1 MNIKLQYAFIIL
13 MLSLTPKF
21 LFAQGLVNCPPLPG
35 AAAPEADAVSWVK
48 DGVRIFAIGN
58 NTNGLGYQ
66 ESGFQDEVLGNGQT
80 LTVLNGS
87 SDYSFPS
94 SSSTPGSANTSVGTF
109 ANGTLDFYGNYYR
122 RTASPE
128 ISQFRVTTAG
138 GFISGNSGHGVYIY
152 PETGAQ
158 TGDYYTV
165 NINFTNPVSAFSFD
179 LIDIFDTTG
188 NGSESS
194 YEIYIDGDLVAK
206 FHGPFLGDDQVGT
219 LELLDSDDNLKAT
232 FIGGQNIE
240 NTFGFTTDNPV
251 SQVSVK
257 HIVVS
262 GGLLIDSHEPHGFD
276 TFAYSSPCEV
286 DSCDA
291 SISGYLDTDNDN
303 IADTCDLDDDN
314 DGIPDEIEL
323 GCSPSFIDI
332 AQTFSESSNPG
343 STINDLYPNEGVD
356 IDFTYELEGAANW
369 GFGVRSVS
377 VAGVTGKYID
387 TQVKD
392 SNFDNGDVAV
402 YTFNFSET
410 VYNLSFKMGGFDNED
425 RADLVAS
432 NNGVNVPIEISDIN
446 LSNGFIY
453 EQTIVDSNGSSGNAP
468 SNSVQINVNGA
479 VDNVTITIAKNDGES
494 ANATVQIYE
503 LMYCSGINSDS
514 DGIPN
519 HLDIDADDDGI
530 PDNVEA
536 QPTIGYDAPSG
547 NGTAMADTN
556 DDGIDDNYG
565 TGLLVLEDT
574 DGDGTPDYLD
584 LDSDNDGLPDIQENG
599 MSNAVSNNDTDT
611 DGLDNNFETSNINDP
626 VLDVNEDIED
636 PTNLSILPDTDGD
649 LFSGGDLDYRDL
661 FNINP
666 PVSATLDFDG
676 VDDYVVGSPIFS
688 SITQSYT
695 DGVTLMAW
703 IKSDS
708 NGSDA
713 NEKFV
718 LGEKNA
724 IEIFITDEAIRARI
738 TYAKANNGI
747 GIKYV
752 YRSTTGIERNV
763 WRHVTVSISYTS
775 NYAYL
780 LLDGEQVFSI
790 NLTDAVG
797 LRSSLTAEEEVFRMG
812 NTETLPGTGFFKG
825 AIDEVRVF
833 DAFLT
838 EDQVKEIVY
847 QEIEN
852 NAGQVKGTVIE
863 NNMTSVDWSNLEMYY
878 PLTNVQTNI
887 IEDQSSKGNNATMH
901 NITTIE
907 EQTAPMPFETK
918 QNGKWDDKD
927 TWLHGDIWYIPG
939 DELTQAAS
947 FGNDEVITWGIYH
960 LKHDVE
966 ITTSLSE
973 DNTPGF
979 YKGLLALGLIV
990 DTNKV
995 FTVGVDNIDLQINV
1009 SKYLKLDGTIDL
1021 LNDSQ
1026 LIQTIFSDLVTSS
1039 QGKILRRQE
1048 GNSSVYWYNY
1058 FSSPVGALGATSLS
1072 DNNTSTNNANN
1083 TDYRI
1088 NMLKKGDGGT
1098 FQFTNAHHETGKVST
1113 RWLYTYKNGV
1123 EYWDYAALA
1132 INSPIHPGV
1141 GYTQKGTGV
1150 GSEQQYLFEGKP
1162 NNGTIAINV
1171 TDTGGS
1177 GSVPAVSKT
1186 DYLLGNPYAS
1196 AIDLHKF
1203 IDDNAGVIDG
1213 TIQLWQQWSGTSHN
1227 LDLYDGG
1234 YAQVNK
1240 TGSVRAYQFVG
1251 IEGANNGNQ
1260 DGTKT
1265 PTKYLPVGQGF
1276 MTEIVNNGTIV
1287 FKNSQRVFIK
1297 ETDANGSYTNGSV
1310 FFKTDH
1316 TSKDKNSASQ
1326 DEEEEETFMQKI
1338 RLEFN
1343 AVDGPATKRELLL
1356 GFSNFTT
1363 DDYDYGYDAKNI
1375 DENDDDL
1382 NLVLDDQN
1390 MMIQAYSSITS
1401 DKSVPLNF
1409 KASGSYNYRI
1419 ELTQLENIEADQEIY
1434 LKDNLT
1440 GYYFDLRTDQH
1451 YEFSSEE
1458 GEFASRFE
1466 VVFQEQEESL
1476 STNDAD
1482 YEYNLIYFQN
1492 ETNKLFVKG
1501 LQSDAKQ
1508 VMVINMLGQ
1517 TVQDFTQVQAQTLD
1531 NGLQISN
1538 LATGT
1543 YVVYLKTD
1551 TSVKTKKIIIN

>member
-21 LFAQGLVNCPPLPG
+21 LLAQGLVNCPPLPG

-109 ANGTLDFYGNYYR
+109 GNGTLDFYGNYYR

-138 GFISGNSGHGVYIY
+138 GFISGNTGHGVYIY

-206 FHGPFLGDDQVGT
+206 FHGPFLGDDQIGNI
-219 LELLDSDDNLKAT
+219 ELLDSDDNLKAT

-291 SISGYLDTDNDN
+291 SLSGYLDTDNDD
-303 IADTCDLDDDN
+303 IADICDLDDDN

-323 GCSPSFIDI
+323 ACSSSYVDL
-332 AQTFSESSNPG
+332 AQTFNESSSPG
-343 STINDLYPNEGVD
+343 STINDLYPNGGVD
-356 IDFTYELEGAANW
+356 VDFTYELEGAAIW
-369 GFGVRSVS
+369 GIGVDSDTS
-377 VAGVTGKYID
+377 GGVTGSYIN
-387 TQVKD
+387 TQVRNSD
-392 SNFDNGDVAV
+392 FDNGDVAR
-402 YTFNFSET
+402 YTFDFSET

-432 NNGVNVPIEISDIN
+432 NNGVNVPIEILDIN

-468 SNSVQINVNGA
+468 SNSVQVYINGA
-479 VDNVTITIAKNDGES
+479 VDQVTITIAKNDGES

-503 LMYCSGINSDS
+503 LMYCAGINSDS

-556 DDGIDDNYG
+556 NDGIDDNYG
-565 TGLLVLEDT
+565 AGLLVLEDT
-574 DGDGTPDYLD
+574 DGDGTPDYID

-611 DGLDNNFETSNINDP
+611 DGLDNVFETSNTNDP
-626 VLDVNEDIED
+626 ILDVNEDIED
-636 PTNLSILPDTDGD
+636 PTNLSVLPDTDGD
-649 LFSGGDLDYRDL
+649 LFTGGDLDYRDY
-661 FNINP
+661 FNVNP
-666 PVSATLDFDG
+666 PVSATIDFDG
-676 VDDYVVGSPIFS
+676 VDDYLTTPAFIEGMGEVSIMAWVKSDSGNSTDMTIAGEDRGCKLWLKNGSIPYFSVTVQGSPIRSVSAGAIPLNEWHHIAGTYS
-688 SITQSYT
+688 SSSGLLKLFV
-695 DGVTLMAW
+695 DGKLMRSFDFGSTGMT
-703 IKSDS
+703 IESTSFS
-708 NGSDA
+708 NGAFEVGRLS
-713 NEKFV
+713 
-718 LGEKNA
+718 
-724 IEIFITDEAIRARI
+724 
-738 TYAKANNGI
+738 
-747 GIKYV
+747 
-752 YRSTTGIERNV
+752 RN
-763 WRHVTVSISYTS
+763 TS
-775 NYAYL
+775 NQEY
-780 LLDGEQVFSI
+780 
-790 NLTDAVG
+790 
-797 LRSSLTAEEEVFRMG
+797 
-812 NTETLPGTGFFKG
+812 FKG
-825 AIDEVRVF
+825 DIDEVRVF
-833 DAFLT
+833 NSSLT
-838 EDQVKEIVY
+838 EELIQQMVY

-852 NAGQVKGTVIE
+852 NGSLVRGKIIPKDILDVKTFLNIPW
-863 NNMTSVDWSNLEMYY
+863 NNLAAYYPMTDIKSSTTKDFSQNNRTLELKNITSV
-878 PLTNVQTNI
+878 Q
-887 IEDQSSKGNNATMH
+887 
-901 NITTIE
+901 
-907 EQTAPMPFETK
+907 EQTAPMPYQTSA
-918 QNGKWDDKD
+918 NGDWTSAS
-927 TWLHGDIWYIPG
+927 TWLHGNVWDI
-939 DELTQAAS
+939 E
-947 FGNDEVITWGIYH
+947 EVSNNKDWSIVD
-960 LKHDVE
+960 LKHN
-966 ITTSLSE
+966 ITTSSSHTNL
-973 DNTPGF
+973 
-979 YKGLLALGLIV
+979 GLLV
-990 DTNKV
+990 NTNKEL
-995 FTVGVDNIDLQINV
+995 TVNGDNKIENNW
-1009 SKYLKLDGTIDL
+1009 YLKLDGTIDL
-1021 LNDSQ
+1021 KNDSQ
-1026 LIQTIFSDLVTSS
+1026 LIQTIFSDLVTSA

-1123 EYWDYAALA
+1123 EYWDYEALA
-1132 INSPIHPGV
+1132 INTPIQPGV

-1310 FFKTDH
+1310 FFKTDN
-1316 TSKDKNSASQ
+1316 TSANKNSTSQ
-1326 DEEEEETFMQKI
+1326 DEEEEAFMQKI

>member
-1 MNIKLQYAFIIL
+1 MRIKLHCAFIIL
-13 MLSLTPKF
+13 MLSLTTTF
-21 LFAQGLVNCPPLPG
+21 LFAQSLVNCPPLPG
-35 AAAPEADAVSWVK
+35 AASPQADAVSWVK

-66 ESGFQDEVLGNGQT
+66 ESGFEEEVLGNGQS

-87 SDYSFPS
+87 SDYNFPAS
-94 SSSTPGSANTSVGTF
+94 SWTPGSANTSVGTF

-128 ISQFRVTTAG
+128 ISLFRVTTAG
-138 GFISGNSGHGVYIY
+138 GFISGNAGHGVYIY

-158 TGDYYTV
+158 AGDYYTV

-179 LIDIFDTTG
+179 LIDIFDTIG

-194 YEIYIDGDLVAK
+194 YEIYLDGNLVAK
-206 FHGPFLGDDQVGT
+206 FHGPFLGDDQTGNI
-219 LELLDSDDNLKAT
+219 ELLDSDDNLKAT

-240 NTFGFTTDNPV
+240 NTFGFTTENPV

-262 GGLLIDSHEPHGFD
+262 GSLLIDSHEPHGFD
-276 TFAYSSPCEV
+276 TFAYSSPCEI

-303 IADTCDLDDDN
+303 IADTCDSDDDN
-314 DGIPDEIEL
+314 DGIPDELEL
-323 GCSPSFIDI
+323 GCSSSFVEL
-332 AQTFSESSNPG
+332 AQTFSSKDNPG
-343 STINDLYPNEGVD
+343 TVNNLYPLEGVD
-356 IDFTYELEGAANW
+356 VDFSYQLNGTAQW
-369 GFGVRSVS
+369 GFGVRSAS
-377 VAGVTGKYID
+377 IAGVTGSYID
-387 TQVKD
+387 TQVQSSD
-392 SNFDNGDVAV
+392 FDNGDVAV

-425 RADLVAS
+425 RADLLAN
-432 NNGVNVPIEISDIN
+432 NNGVNVPIEITDIN
-446 LSNGFIY
+446 LSKGFIY
-453 EQTIVDSNGSSGNAP
+453 EQTIVDSNGISGNSP
-468 SNSVQINVNGA
+468 SNSVQVNVNGA
-479 VDNVTITIAKNDGES
+479 VNQVTITIAKNDGDA

-503 LMYCSGINSDS
+503 LMYCAANNSDS
-514 DGIPN
+514 DGIPD

-536 QPTIGYDAPSG
+536 QPTIGYVAPSG
-547 NGTAMADTN
+547 NGTAMSDAN
-556 DDGIDDNYG
+556 EDGIDDNYG
-565 TGLLVLEDT
+565 SGLLVLEDT
-574 DGDGTPDYLD
+574 DGDGTPDYID
-584 LDSDNDGLPDIQENG
+584 LDSDNDGAPDIQENG
-599 MSNAVSNNDTDT
+599 MSNAISNNDTDT
-611 DGLDNNFETSNINDP
+611 DGLDNNFETSNTNDP
-626 VLDVNEDIED
+626 ILDVNEDIED
-636 PTNLSILPDTDGD
+636 PTNLSILPDADGD
-649 LFSGGDLDYRDL
+649 LFTGGDLDYRDL

-666 PVSATLDFDG
+666 PASATLDFDG

-688 SITQSYT
+688 SITQSST
-695 DGVTLMAW
+695 DGVTLMGW

-708 NGSDA
+708 NTSD
-713 NEKFV
+713 NNQKFV
-718 LGEKNA
+718 FGEKNA
-724 IEIFITDEAIRARI
+724 IEVFITDEEIRARI
-738 TYAKANNGI
+738 TYARASNAI

-752 YRSTTGIERNV
+752 YRSTTGIKRNV

-780 LLDGEQVFSI
+780 LLDGEQVFSV
-790 NLTDAVG
+790 NLTDVAG
-797 LRSSLTAEEEVFRMG
+797 LRSSLTSEEEVFRMG
-812 NTETLPGTGFFKG
+812 NTETLLASSFFKG

-833 DAFLT
+833 DTFLT
-838 EDQVKEIVY
+838 EDQVKEVVY

-852 NAGQVKGTVIE
+852 NGGQIKGSVIE
-863 NNMTSVDWSNLEMYY
+863 NNMTSVNWSNLEMYY
-878 PLTNVQTNI
+878 PLTNVQTNV
-887 IEDQSSKGNNATMH
+887 IEDQSSKGNNARMH
-901 NITTIE
+901 NITTIQ

-960 LKHDVE
+960 LKDDVE
-966 ITTSLSE
+966 ITTSLSKA
-973 DNTPGF
+973 NIPGF
-979 YKGLLALGLIV
+979 YNGMLALGLII
-990 DTNKV
+990 DDNKK
-995 FTVGVDNIDLQINV
+995 FTVGEANNDLQINI
-1009 SKYLKLDGTIDL
+1009 SKYLKLGGTIDL

-1026 LIQTIFSDLVTSS
+1026 LIQGANSNLVTSS

-1048 GNSSVYWYNY
+1048 GNSSMYWYNY

-1072 DNNTSTNNANN
+1072 DNNTSANNTNN
-1083 TDYRI
+1083 TDYKI

-1098 FQFTNAHHETGKVST
+1098 FQFTSAHHETGKVST

-1123 EYWDYAALA
+1123 EYWDYEALA
-1132 INSPIHPGV
+1132 INTSIQSGV

-1150 GSEQQYLFEGKP
+1150 GAEQQYLFEGKP
-1162 NNGTIAINV
+1162 NNGTVAIPV
-1171 TDTGGS
+1171 IDTGGN

-1265 PTKYLPVGQGF
+1265 PTRYLPVGQGF
-1276 MTEIVNNGTIV
+1276 MTEIENSGTIV

-1297 ETDANGSYTNGSV
+1297 EADANGSYNTGSV
-1310 FFKTDH
+1310 FFRTDG
-1316 TSKDKNSASQ
+1316 SSNKNATTRE
-1326 DEEEEETFMQKI
+1326 DEQEEFMQKI

-1343 AVDGPATKRELLL
+1343 SVDGPATKRELLL
-1356 GFSNFTT
+1356 GFSNFTS

-1375 DENDDDL
+1375 DENTDDL

-1390 MMIQAYSSITS
+1390 MMIQAYSVITEE
-1401 DKSVPLNF
+1401 KSVPLVF

-1419 ELTQLENIEADQEIY
+1419 ELTQLENIETDQEIY

-1458 GEFASRFE
+1458 GEFSNRFE
-1466 VVFQEQEESL
+1466 VVFQEEHQEAL
-1476 STNDAD
+1476 STEETD

-1492 ETNKLFVKG
+1492 DTNKLFVKG
-1501 LQSDAKQ
+1501 LQADAKQ
-1508 VMVINMLGQ
+1508 VMFINMLGQ
-1517 TVQDFTQVQAQTLD
+1517 TVQEFTQVEAQKLD

-1538 LATGT
+1538 LAAGT
-1543 YVVYLKTD
+1543 YVAYIKTD